1 MSNISVDTRKGY
13 VALAIIAVGLITYN
27 QPVSILL
34 TWLDSKYRSGYI
46 TELRSK
52 ILTQLGRVANT
63 DSHTLWTTPGMDQK
77 WQ

>member
-1 MSNISVDTRKGY
+1 MPN
-13 VALAIIAVGLITYN
+13 IAVGLITFN
-27 QPVSILL
+27 QQASILL
-34 TWLDSKYRSGYI
+34 TWLDSKHRSGYI

-63 DSHTLWTTPGMDQK
+63 DSHTLWTTPGMDRK